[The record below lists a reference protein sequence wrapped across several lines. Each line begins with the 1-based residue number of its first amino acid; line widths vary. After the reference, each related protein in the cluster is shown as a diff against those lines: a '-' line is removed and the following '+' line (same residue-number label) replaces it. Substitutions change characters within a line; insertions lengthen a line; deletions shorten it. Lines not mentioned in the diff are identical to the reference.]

1 MSPVPPPPTVRVPE
15 TEGVKVRAPEVGTIE
30 SPYVS
35 PLTEPEV
42 VVEKVK
48 EFAVVVEYPEPK
60 VVVAAEYK
68 RPPVPIAKLP
78 TESDER

>member
-1 MSPVPPPPTVRVPE
+1 M
-15 TEGVKVRAPEVGTIE
+15 
-30 SPYVS
+30 
-35 PLTEPEV
+35 
-42 VVEKVK
+42 EKVK

-68 RPPVPIAKLP
+68 IPPVPTERLP